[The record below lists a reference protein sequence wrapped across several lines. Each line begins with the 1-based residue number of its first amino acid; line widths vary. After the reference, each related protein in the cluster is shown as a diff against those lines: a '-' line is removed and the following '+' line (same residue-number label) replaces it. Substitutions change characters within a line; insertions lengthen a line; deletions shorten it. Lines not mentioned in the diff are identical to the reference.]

1 MGVIR
6 QLDDRLINQIAAGE
20 VIERP
25 ASLLK
30 ELVENSLDA
39 GARNLWIDI
48 QTGGV
53 KRIAVRDDGDGMS
66 PEDLSLC
73 LRRHATSKIRS
84 LEDLFCVAS
93 LGFRGEAL
101 PSIAAVSRLE
111 IRSRNKN
118 GSGFKV
124 RCSGGADVEGPEP
137 IAHNIGTTVI
147 MEDLFYNVPPRRK
160 FLRTEKTEF
169 RYIQDV
175 VQRLALANFSTSFEV
190 THNGKIVMQLPSA
203 VDGKGKVDRLQRIFG
218 KEFAKQNSELNV
230 ATQGMN
236 LSGWI
241 GLPTFSRAQR
251 DLQFFFVNGRAIK
264 DKFISHAVRRAYGD
278 VLMHGR
284 HPAFVLFLQM
294 DPADVDV
301 NVHPAKSEVR
311 FRSGGSVH
319 DFLYRSLHH
328 EVAEA
333 RAGSVASPTVRGF
346 DISPMSPTPGTHS
359 PSKTDYDRVPKN
371 MGIPL
376 REPGAAWKTLR
387 DSTRMVVESAKHE
400 QSIDKPENYSDI
412 PPLGFALA
420 QLLGIYILAQNSDGL
435 IIVDMHAAHERLVYE
450 KLKAQSEQNG
460 IVSQPL
466 LVPVGLAVSENE
478 ASLIEQHIQLFL
490 SLGFEVER
498 NGPES
503 VVIRS
508 VPELLKNADVAGLIR
523 DVLSDLAEFGDSS
536 RIQESINELLGTAA
550 CHGAVR
556 ANRRLTIEEM
566 NGVLR
571 QMEVTERSGQCNHGR
586 PTWRHISLAEMDAWF
601 KRGQ

>member
-1 MGVIR
+1 MGVIH

-30 ELVENSLDA
+30 ELLENSLDA

-53 KRIAVRDDGDGMS
+53 KRIAVRDDGNGMS
-66 PEDLSLC
+66 PEDLLLC
-73 LRRHATSKIRS
+73 LRRHATSKISS

-111 IRSRNKN
+111 IRSRNGE
-118 GSGFKV
+118 GSGFRV
-124 RCSGGADVEGPEP
+124 RCSGGTAVEEPEP
-137 IAHNIGTTVI
+137 IAHSIGTTVI

-169 RYIQDV
+169 KYIQDV
-175 VQRLALANFSTSFEV
+175 VQRLALANFLTAFEM
-190 THNGKIVMQLPSA
+190 THNGRTVLQLPSA
-203 VDGKGKVDRLQRIFG
+203 SDDKGRLDRLQRIFG
-218 KEFAKQNSELNV
+218 KEFARQNSAIDV
-230 ATQGMN
+230 ATDHMN
-236 LSGWI
+236 LTGWI

-264 DKFISHAVRRAYGD
+264 DKFISHAVRRAYDD

-294 DPADVDV
+294 DPAEVDV

-311 FRSGGSVH
+311 FRSSGSVH

-328 EVAEA
+328 AVANA

-346 DISPMSPTPGTHS
+346 DTEEKNNS
-359 PSKTDYDRVPKN
+359 PSTLTDSRYQTPIN
-371 MGIPL
+371 LGFPL
-376 REPGAAWKTLR
+376 RESGSQWKTLR
-387 DSTRMVVESAKHE
+387 ESTRIAIEATRDDHSEAVNQQAE
-400 QSIDKPENYSDI
+400 I
-412 PPLGFALA
+412 PPLGYALA
-420 QLLGIYILAQNSDGL
+420 QLLGIYILAQNKEGL

-450 KLKAQSEQNG
+450 KLKSQNEQNG

-466 LVPVGLAVSENE
+466 LVPVSLSVSDAE
-478 ASLIEQHIQLFL
+478 ATLVDQNVEMFL
-490 SLGFEVER
+490 LMGFDVER
-498 NGPES
+498 SGPES
-503 VVIRS
+503 ITIRCI
-508 VPELLKNADVAGLIR
+508 PELLKNSDVAGLIR

-536 RIQESINELLGTAA
+536 RIQECINELLGTVA
-550 CHGAVR
+550 CHGSVR

-566 NGVLR
+566 NSVLR

-586 PTWRHISLAEMDAWF
+586 PTWRHISLNEMDAWF